1 MKKWTDLNRHF
12 FKDICMANKYMKFSV
27 TNHQGNAN
35 QNHSDISPHISELAI
50 IKKTRNNKC
59 QRGSGQRKP
68 CVLLTGMQ
76 MNAGTMENSME
87 GPQKVKNRTTVQS
100 IQTPLLDVYL
110 KKMKTLIRKDRCT
123 SCVHCSITYSSKDIE
138 TT

>member
-12 FKDICMANKYMKFSV
+12 FKDIYMANKYMKFSV

-35 QNHSDISPHISELAI
+35 QNHSDISPHISEVAI

-68 CVLLTGMQ
+68 LCTADR
-76 MNAGTMENSME
+76 NANERRYYGKQY
-87 GPQKVKNRTTVQS
+87 GG
-100 IQTPLLDVYL
+100 
-110 KKMKTLIRKDRCT
+110 
-123 SCVHCSITYSSKDIE
+123 SSKS
-138 TT
+138 

>member
-1 MKKWTDLNRHF
+1 MQIKTTVTYPLTSLRWLLSKRLE
-12 FKDICMANKYMKFSV
+12 IISV
-27 TNHQGNAN
+27 REEVDKEN
-35 QNHSDISPHISELAI
+35 
-50 IKKTRNNKC
+50 
-59 QRGSGQRKP
+59 P

-87 GPQKVKNRTTVQS
+87 GPQKVKNRTTIQS
-100 IQTPLLDVYL
+100 IQTPLLHVYL

-123 SCVHCSITYSSKDIE
+123 SCVHCSITYSSKDRE